1 MPESRKRDAKER
13 WGTTRQRNRPNPN
26 EITAP
31 ENRQTGLTRKQII
44 ILAVVAALFAGAIFY
59 VVKNRE
65 PRIEETASG
74 LQYQDY
80 RIGDGPQPQKGQTVV
95 VDYEGRLQR
104 GNTKFDSSY
113 DRNQPFEFKL
123 GGGQVIKG
131 WDEGLASM
139 KVGGKRRL
147 IIPAKLGYGPQG
159 QPPKI
164 PGNSVLVFD
173 VELKAI
179 K

>member
-1 MPESRKRDAKER
+1 MPESRKRDTKER
-13 WGTTRQRNRPNPN
+13 WGTTRQRNRINNN
-26 EITAP
+26 EIVAP
-31 ENRQTGLTRKQII
+31 ETKAGLTRNQII
-44 ILAVVAALFAGAIFY
+44 ILAVVAALFAGAIAYF
-59 VVKNRE
+59 VIKRE
-65 PRIEETASG
+65 PAIQTEASG
-74 LQYQDY
+74 LQYQDFKV
-80 RIGDGPQPQKGQTVV
+80 GDGAQPQKGQTVV

-104 GNTKFDSSY
+104 GNVKFDSSY
-113 DRNQPFEFKL
+113 DRNQPYEFKL
-123 GGGQVIKG
+123 GTGMVIKG
-131 WDEGLASM
+131 WDEGIASM

-159 QPPKI
+159 QQPKI